1 MEGGT
6 FLVYGVYLDGER
18 EFLVE
23 EVVDLGIYF
32 MGFCLELRLLLRF
45 FIIIGFEEVL
55 LFELVQNLGF
65 ILCLNVNKLYQ
76 LLLTLQQVVILVEIE
91 WLLLLFFC
99 LLLLRLNLFVLAYF
113 FNNIHAPRVVFLNLF
128 YFSRLTLRLFFF

>member
-23 EVVDLGIYF
+23 EVVDLDIYF
-32 MGFCLELRLLLRF
+32 MGFCLELRLLLLF
-45 FIIIGFEEVL
+45 LIIIGFEEVL

-65 ILCLNVNKLYQ
+65 ILCYV
-76 LLLTLQQVVILVEIE
+76 LLIIIISIII
-91 WLLLLFFC
+91 
-99 LLLLRLNLFVLAYF
+99 NLATSCH
-113 FNNIHAPRVVFLNLF
+113 I
-128 YFSRLTLRLFFF
+128 S